1 MNTDNVFF
9 FFFFF
14 FFSGGLIGFKMANSQ
29 NMVFLDGGA
38 LMLNVRDT
46 DDIEE

>member
-1 MNTDNVFF
+1 M
-9 FFFFF
+9 
-14 FFSGGLIGFKMANSQ
+14 SNSQ

-46 DDIEE
+46 DDIEEDLGLPSKKK